1 MGMSKKYNTY
11 NRHICQLQVFYTS
24 HVFSALTLCSQEVKE
39 LCIALIDVLSGEQE
53 LLVGLGL
60 KNLRKNFWEIRKG
73 LKLRILFRWRSDH
86 VEFVLAGTHEEIKRH
101 LKR

>member
-1 MGMSKKYNTY
+1 MKYEFKSSFDRSLKSLPSEKK
-11 NRHICQLQVFYTS
+11 
-24 HVFSALTLCSQEVKE
+24 QEVKE
-39 LCIALIDVLSGEQE
+39 LCIALIEVLSGEQE
-53 LLVGLGL
+53 LSVGLGL

-86 VEFVLAGTHEEIKRH
+86 VEFVLAGTHEEIKKY